1 MNDSWPLQMSQGQW
15 ITFIK
20 CDFKSIEL
28 IYFEDQKWNKK
39 GLDLNLYGNG
49 STLHLQSHV
58 WLLRES
64 LTDREQTKRRWKC
77 IQPNPL
83 PVKNHNLRK
92 KNTWKDTVTILRSLE
107 IKIKKGEHLY
117 ETIKFCKHILKIQS
131 IQVGDE
137 KLNNLLWFSP
147 NKRKVVGYQPPWQ
160 RINLH
165 PQSRIW
171 LLRELLIERKQNKL
185 VFQATD
191 SH

>member
-28 IYFEDQKWNKK
+28 IYFEDQKRNKK
-39 GLDLNLYGNG
+39 GLDLNLYSNG
-49 STLHLQSHV
+49 STLHLQSNV
-58 WLLRES
+58 WLLGES

-77 IQPNPL
+77 IPSNPL
-83 PVKNHNLRK
+83 PVKNHNKRK
-92 KNTWKDTVTILRSLE
+92 ENTLKDTITILRSLE
-107 IKIKKGEHLY
+107 IGIEKANIYTK
-117 ETIKFCKHILKIQS
+117 QS
-131 IQVGDE
+131 IQVGNE

-147 NKRKVVGYQPPWQ
+147 NKRKVVGYQLPWQ